1 VWASSQSNSS
11 LQLRQD
17 ELTTQIDEIE
27 LKATELAD
35 EYEEIA
41 KHLPNIRGT
50 RHSAKLIG
58 ILTAVDAAT
67 RRMLDS
73 LPLPSSPAKKD
84 DGGGDSSLSVS
95 REDGEPEAVAP
106 HDVVAQVASSD
117 EGEDSSPA
125 MPAAPA
131 AKPSAEG
138 AAVEA
143 QEGSAEEDQRA
154 PTKAEDAKEP
164 PVKSAEEND
173 DGHNND
179 DDQGGESPI
188 EDSGSEK
195 SDLGYTPDSR
205 KTPSV
210 STNPL
215 PGEDEQEQQ
224 SEDDEERPNGSSPG
238 AANALGASAA
248 RRKRRLRSRRSVK
261 CRGKWLDCC
270 HAARCHHWRTPLLT
284 LDCAPRSW

>member
-1 VWASSQSNSS
+1 MGPSAHSNSS
-11 LQLRQD
+11 FQLRQD
-17 ELTTQIDEIE
+17 ELTAQIDEIE

-95 REDGEPEAVAP
+95 REDGEPDAVAP

-125 MPAAPA
+125 MPAAA
-131 AKPSAEG
+131 AANPIAEG

-164 PVKSAEEND
+164 PVKSAEEKD
-173 DGHNND
+173 DDNN

-188 EDSGSEK
+188 EDSASEK

-205 KTPSV
+205 KTPSI

-238 AANALGASAA
+238 AANAPGASAA

-261 CRGKWLDCC
+261 CRGEWLD
-270 HAARCHHWRTPLLT
+270 
-284 LDCAPRSW
+284 